1 MCGAILLALSLAACS
16 GQSGSSGGGGAPRVG
31 KLSGDMA
38 DWIGVA
44 CSGGSATQEAN
55 LSLLG
60 DGVCQQDYSNPGSVS
75 NLKAVMYGRF
85 DSEDSMLRTLSIVK
99 PSYYAAGQSDGV
111 YTAFFVM
118 SDKYAEELL
127 KPLKKFGFAINPGR
141 QNAAADRSP
150 QAQSPSTRSAAPAP
164 APLPAPAPSTRVSAV
179 TPDSNLQWRFQSP
192 TGNIACDLNG
202 STTPPEATCE
212 VREHSYQ
219 PKVKP
224 TCNPAWA
231 NSFRLVQGRKVQVNC
246 YSGTDFRS
254 ALPVQGYGN
263 PLTVGSLTC
272 VLDEA
277 TGVTCKDSST
287 GHYFQAARQ
296 EYEFR

>member
-1 MCGAILLALSLAACS
+1 M
-16 GQSGSSGGGGAPRVG
+16 G

-38 DWIGVA
+38 DWIGLA

-55 LSLLG
+55 LSPLG
-60 DGVCQQDYSNPGSVS
+60 DGVCHQDYSNPGSVS

-118 SDKYAEELL
+118 SDRYAEELL
-127 KPLKKFGFAINPGR
+127 TPLKKFGFTINPGP
-141 QNAAADRSP
+141 QYAANQDGAA
-150 QAQSPSTRSAAPAP
+150 QAQIPSPRSAAPSP
-164 APLPAPAPSTRVSAV
+164 APIPAPAPSTGVSTV

-202 STTPPEATCE
+202 SVKPPEATCE

-224 TCNPAWA
+224 NCNPGWV
-231 NSFRLVQGRKVQVNC
+231 NSFRLVQGRTVEVNC

-272 VLDEA
+272 VLDET
-277 TGVTCKDSST
+277 TGVTCRDATT

-296 EYEFR
+296 EYQWR

>member
-1 MCGAILLALSLAACS
+1 M
-16 GQSGSSGGGGAPRVG
+16 G

-38 DWIGVA
+38 DWIGAA
-44 CSGGSATQEAN
+44 CAGGSATQEAN
-55 LSLLG
+55 LSPLG
-60 DGVCQQDYSNPGSVS
+60 DGVCHQDYSKPETVD

-85 DSEDSMLRTLSIVK
+85 DSEESMLRAMSIVK
-99 PSYYAAGQSDGV
+99 PSYYASGQSDGV

-118 SDKYAEELL
+118 SDRYAEELL
-127 KPLKKFGFAINPGR
+127 KPLKKFGFAINPGP
-141 QNAAADRSP
+141 QYAAAQERAA
-150 QAQSPSTRSAAPAP
+150 QAQNPSTRSAAPAP
-164 APLPAPAPSTRVSAV
+164 VPAPAPRTRVSTVA
-179 TPDSNLQWRFQSP
+179 PDSTLQWRFQSP

-202 STTPPEATCE
+202 SVTPPEATCE

-224 TCNPAWA
+224 SCDPAWA
-231 NSFRLVQGRKVQVNC
+231 NSFRLVQGRTVEVNC

-263 PLTVGSLTC
+263 PLTVGTLTC

-296 EYEFR
+296 EYEWR